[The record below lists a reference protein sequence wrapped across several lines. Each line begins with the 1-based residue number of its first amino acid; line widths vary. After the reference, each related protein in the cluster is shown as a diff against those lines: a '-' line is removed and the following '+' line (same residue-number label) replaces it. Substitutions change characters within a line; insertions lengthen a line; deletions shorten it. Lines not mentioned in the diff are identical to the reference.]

1 MEVLKKQIKTLI
13 IFIFLDI
20 FFIGLILTKYFGKIP
35 TYFVIYTFA
44 KPSLA
49 FLSGVSFD
57 YIMLPQEL
65 VGIKFSLKQYFPNS
79 SMDNKNVQS
88 RSDEL
93 QRKHDKVKER
103 MKHSCVQPCAI
114 CCLFLPGQKFINQQ
128 KKKEDDKNWN
138 SFFNKKLLFYLL
150 TSFLSKWHYE
160 RSTLILQYYV
170 SFSANIQC
178 DLQATQRLIVTW
190 HYYLLWPILI

>member
-1 MEVLKKQIKTLI
+1 MEVLKTIKTLM

-20 FFIGLILTKYFGKIP
+20 FFIGLILTKYFGNLS
-35 TYFVIYTFA
+35 TYFTIYTFA

-93 QRKHDKVKER
+93 QRKHDKIKER
-103 MKHSCVQPCAI
+103 IKHSCVQPCAI

-128 KKKEDDKNWN
+128 KKKEDDKN
-138 SFFNKKLLFYLL
+138 
-150 TSFLSKWHYE
+150 
-160 RSTLILQYYV
+160 
-170 SFSANIQC
+170 
-178 DLQATQRLIVTW
+178 
-190 HYYLLWPILI
+190 

>member
-1 MEVLKKQIKTLI
+1 MPRQKLKFLISSYYNSQLFGSFKKQIKTLK

-20 FFIGLILTKYFGKIP
+20 FFIGLILTKYFGNLS
-35 TYFVIYTFA
+35 TYFTIYTFA
-44 KPSLA
+44 KPSFA

-65 VGIKFSLKQYFPNS
+65 VDIKFSLKQYFPNS

-93 QRKHDKVKER
+93 QRKHDKIKER
-103 MKHSCVQPCAI
+103 IKHSCVQPCAI

-128 KKKEDDKNWN
+128 KKKEDDKN
-138 SFFNKKLLFYLL
+138 
-150 TSFLSKWHYE
+150 
-160 RSTLILQYYV
+160 
-170 SFSANIQC
+170 
-178 DLQATQRLIVTW
+178 
-190 HYYLLWPILI
+190 